1 MLDDPEFIR
10 SMSDE
15 VHECL
20 FSGPMRHCLKMSL
33 AAVMMARLEAHGKA
47 MAAMEA
53 VRGELAQPWR
63 IQQGGKDG
71 GPTKTEDLI
80 GMMKV
85 LTAEARQ
92 GEELF
97 QKSARLFLEE
107 LRANPLG
114 AFAEE
119 HRFSGREA
127 VVQVP
132 PTSTASEREAV
143 RNFIASVVDGVSEV
157 TPLIE
162 VKAQAADITPG
173 HRDDDVEQAI
183 IAPSLQPSAPQPPP
197 RPVDDHP
204 SLDDC

>member
-1 MLDDPEFIR
+1 MAMAQRLLDDPEFMR
-10 SMSDE
+10 GLSDE

-20 FSGPMRHCLKMSL
+20 FSGPMRHRLKMSL

-53 VRGELAQPWR
+53 VRSELAQPWR
-63 IQQGGKDG
+63 IAQGGKDG

-85 LTAEARQ
+85 LTAESRQ

-132 PTSTASEREAV
+132 PTSTAAEREAV
-143 RNFIASVVDGVSEV
+143 RNFIATVVDGVRDV
-157 TPLIE
+157 RPLI
-162 VKAQAADITPG
+162 DITPK
-173 HRDDDVEQAI
+173 RDAQDDAQAI
-183 IAPSLQPSAPQPPP
+183 VAPSPPQK
-197 RPVDDHP
+197 PVDDNPPRKAHP
-204 SLDDC
+204 ALDEF